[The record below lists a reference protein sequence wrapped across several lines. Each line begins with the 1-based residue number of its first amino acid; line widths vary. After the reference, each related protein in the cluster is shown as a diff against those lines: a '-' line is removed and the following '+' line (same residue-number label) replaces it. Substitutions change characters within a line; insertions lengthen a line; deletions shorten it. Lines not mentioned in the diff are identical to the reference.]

1 MIGRVQSITETSSTA
16 QASRISDPALVQ
28 LIAAGDKNA
37 LKLLYLRHRDR
48 VYRFVQRLTGSELI
62 ADEVVNEVFLSAWRH
77 ADTFEERS
85 QVGTWLLS
93 IARFKAMSECRRRRE
108 MPLDDKAMAVIE
120 DPADGPATSAEK
132 RERSDILQTCLAK
145 LTPIHRE
152 VINLTYYQGQK
163 IEEVARSTGAPVAT
177 IKTRLHYALRAAVI
191 GGSKGPRIL
200 PRGSQ

>member
-1 MIGRVQSITETSSTA
+1 KS
-16 QASRISDPALVQ
+16 
-28 LIAAGDKNA
+28 A

-62 ADEVVNEVFLSAWRH
+62 ADEVVTDVFVLAWRH

-93 IARFKAMSECRRRRE
+93 IARFKAMSECRRRKE

-152 VINLTYYQGQK
+152 VINLT
-163 IEEVARSTGAPVAT
+163 
-177 IKTRLHYALRAAVI
+177 
-191 GGSKGPRIL
+191 
-200 PRGSQ
+200 

>member
-1 MIGRVQSITETSSTA
+1 MSPVPA
-16 QASRISDPALVQ
+16 HSD
-28 LIAAGDKNA
+28 
-37 LKLLYLRHRDR
+37 
-48 VYRFVQRLTGSELI
+48 
-62 ADEVVNEVFLSAWRH
+62 
-77 ADTFEERS
+77 
-85 QVGTWLLS
+85 
-93 IARFKAMSECRRRRE
+93 
-108 MPLDDKAMAVIE
+108 
-120 DPADGPATSAEK
+120 EK
-132 RERSDILQTCLAK
+132 RERSDMLQTCLAK